1 MADADLLADSYAL
14 IAHLKDVPAYRSHF
28 RDAELATTAMNLVE
42 VGYWVLKEEHENG
55 IERALAA
62 FHPMVVDPPARVAHE
77 AARFRRSMVQAGA
90 DCSYVDAWGY
100 ASARWLGVPFLTGDD
115 DFRKVPGVEFVKA

>member
-1 MADADLLADSYAL
+1 MADYLADSYAL
-14 IAHLKDVPAYRSHF
+14 FAHVEDKASYRAYFDEHR
-28 RDAELATTAMNLVE
+28 AATTAMNLVE
-42 VGYWVLKEEHENG
+42 LGYGLLRRGWPPEGVG
-55 IERALAA
+55 RALDTLAS
-62 FHPMVVDPPARVAHE
+62 VVVEPPTHVAME

-100 ASARWLGVPFLTGDD
+100 ATAQWLGVPFLTGDD